1 MKNKFNNRKIVFQ
14 GETYDSQLELS
25 RFIFLSNREKEGEIT
40 NLRRQVEYLL
50 IPAQYGTEIKHLK
63 TKDKEVR
70 VLLERSCSYVAD
82 FVYERNGKT
91 IVEDCKGEDKPY
103 RGRTFSTQTADF
115 KIKKKLMLW
124 VHQIQVKII
133 SSPTFW
139 EK

>member
-1 MKNKFNNRKIVFQ
+1 MKNKFNNHKIVFH
-14 GETYDSQLELS
+14 GETYDSQLELA
-25 RFIFLSNREKEGEIT
+25 RFLFLSNREKEGEIT
-40 NLRRQVEYLL
+40 NLQRQVEYLL

-70 VLLERSCSYVAD
+70 VLLERSCSYIAD
-82 FVYERNGKT
+82 FVYERDGKT
-91 IVEDCKGEDKPY
+91 IVEDCKGSKY
-103 RGRTFSTQTADF
+103 IITADF

-124 VHQIQVKII
+124 VHHIQIKIV

>member
-1 MKNKFNNRKIVFQ
+1 MRPKYGNHKIKNAY
-14 GETYDSQLELS
+14 GTYDSQLEFA

-82 FVYERNGKT
+82 FVSERNGGT
-91 IVEDCKGEDKPY
+91 IVTVSYTPLRAHETVIDLVCRLLLDKKTDRKMKY
-103 RGRTFSTQTADF
+103 C
-115 KIKKKLMLW
+115 LM
-124 VHQIQVKII
+124 Q
-133 SSPTFW
+133 
-139 EK
+139 

>member
-1 MKNKFNNRKIVFQ
+1 MRPKYGNHKIKNAY
-14 GETYDSQLELS
+14 GTYDSQLEYA

-91 IVEDCKGEDKPY
+91 IVEDCKGAKGIITE
-103 RGRTFSTQTADF
+103 AA
-115 KIKKKLMLW
+115 KIKKKLLLW
-124 VHQIQVKII
+124 VHGIELRYVF
-133 SSPTFW
+133 SPTQW
-139 EK
+139 DK